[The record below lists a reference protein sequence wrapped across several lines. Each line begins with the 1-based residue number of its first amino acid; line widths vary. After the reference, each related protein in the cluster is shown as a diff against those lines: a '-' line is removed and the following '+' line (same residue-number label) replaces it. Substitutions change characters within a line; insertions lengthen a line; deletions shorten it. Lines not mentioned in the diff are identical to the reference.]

1 MATMMWAWTYFEYSS
16 GEYTRKFT
24 DKGIKTT
31 NLDAATL
38 EKIQARA
45 YEYMLA
51 DAEKNPDYAKIAFSQ
66 AKYFKEIEEWRRI
79 QSPFTWGRTP
89 PKIDEMYSKL
99 EAIAKK
105 HGVYVLAAWYQVRRK
120 PRFRLMMYRF
130 ERNRPFHQMTLIF
143 KETPRRLSCLLG
155 VLRGGGQL

>member
-31 NLDAATL
+31 NLDRATL
-38 EKIQARA
+38 EKIQLRA
-45 YEYMLA
+45 QEYMVQ
-51 DAEKNPDYAKIAFSQ
+51 DAEKNPDYAKIAYSQ
-66 AKYFKEIEEWRRI
+66 AKYFMEIEEWRRI

-89 PKIDEMYSKL
+89 PNIEELYSKL

-105 HGVYVLAAWYQVRRK
+105 HGVYDSVNALERSVRARMEK
-120 PRFRLMMYRF
+120 QQFW
-130 ERNRPFHQMTLIF
+130 QMGT
-143 KETPRRLSCLLG
+143 KYEQNP
-155 VLRGGGQL
+155 VADK